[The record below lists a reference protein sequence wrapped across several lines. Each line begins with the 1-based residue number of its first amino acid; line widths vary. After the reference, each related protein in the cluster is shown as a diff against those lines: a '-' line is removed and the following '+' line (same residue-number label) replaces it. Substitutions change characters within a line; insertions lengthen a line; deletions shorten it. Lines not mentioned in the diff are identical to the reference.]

1 VTDRDLPARPNRV
14 GIDWVSCGVLSVL
27 LGLLVLAPA
36 ERPFAE
42 ERLLLDRRLETL
54 RRILPDGPLPAA
66 DTAHLRSLAESAHLS
81 GVQIQAR
88 SPETAGTRGQI
99 AYDLKALGGYGEIDL
114 FFGQVALS
122 HRLIDVE
129 SLTLTSTPESVV
141 QLAATLRLPF
151 WPPSAPLP
159 PPPEDGRPKG
169 VPRPTLEAFRADQ
182 ALALAKT
189 QAIASWRRA
198 RRNPRLFLSELA
210 AAVRDRPVVLGYASL
225 GDTFTV
231 RGLSIGESTMQG
243 LQSRFEQGFFR
254 VSDFLMARQ
263 GACHRFEVH
272 GTSPVAGP
280 EAELPLALNDPFVQ
294 DTIPCRVD
302 RDPPERLVVSGPRR
316 TAKNPG
322 AGPLT
327 LRLRDVDFADVFRA
341 LSLVSGQ
348 GFVVDADV
356 LGRVDLEVTRVTLEE
371 TLDLISRQTKV
382 EIAEPGPVR
391 RVSRT
396 PPAPA
401 PPALGGGG
409 TAAVSFALKRAEVR
423 ELLAL
428 MSEIDP
434 ELATLGPAG
443 PLGRLSVWVGG
454 VSLGELRRQVLAA
467 AGLTERLEDDSRVL
481 ERVTGSAG
489 APVPVA
495 EGPVER
501 RLALG
506 PEEVAVLEFDLAGVA
521 SGGAGWMAFAYSPS
535 GQLHSYRVGDPLA
548 DALVRAIQSTDVLLE
563 TSEGPL
569 RIGLTPPGS

>member
-1 VTDRDLPARPNRV
+1 
-14 GIDWVSCGVLSVL
+14 VLSL
-27 LGLLVLAPA
+27 ILGLLLTVPGD
-36 ERPFAE
+36 RPFAE

-66 DTAHLRSLAESAHLS
+66 DTQHLRSLADGAQLA
-81 GVQIQAR
+81 GVEIQPR
-88 SPETAGTRGQI
+88 PPETAGTRGEI
-99 AYDLKALGGYGEIDL
+99 AYDLKALAGYGEVDR

-129 SLTLTSTPESVV
+129 SLTLTSTPESVI
-141 QLAATLRLPF
+141 QLSATLRLPF

-159 PPPEDGRPKG
+159 SPPETAVGRPKG
-169 VPRPTLEAFRADQ
+169 VPRPTLEAFRRDQ
-182 ALALAKT
+182 ARALAKT

-210 AAVRDRPVVLGYASL
+210 AIVRDRPVVLGYASL
-225 GDTFTV
+225 GETFTV
-231 RGLSIGESTMQG
+231 RGLSIGESTMRG

-254 VSDFLMARQ
+254 VSQFLMAKQ
-263 GACHRFEVH
+263 GACHRFEVL

-280 EAELPLALNDPFVQ
+280 EAELPLALDDPFVQ

-302 RDPPERLVVSGPRR
+302 RDPPERLVVTGPRR

-327 LRLRDVDFADVFRA
+327 LRLRDVDFADVFRS

-356 LGRVDLEVTRVTLEE
+356 LGRVDLDVTRVTLEE
-371 TLDLISRQTKV
+371 ALELISRETKV
-382 EIAEPGPVR
+382 KIAEPGPVR

-396 PPAPA
+396 APSHA
-401 PPALGGGG
+401 PLFPGGGED
-409 TAAVSFALKRAEVR
+409 ARASFALKRAEVR
-423 ELLAL
+423 EVLAL
-428 MSEIDP
+428 MAEIDP
-434 ELATLGPAG
+434 ALASLGPPG
-443 PLGRLSVWVGG
+443 PLGRLSVWASAVPL
-454 VSLGELRRQVLAA
+454 VELRRQVLAA
-467 AGLTERLEDDSRVL
+467 VGLSERVENERRIL
-481 ERVTGSAG
+481 ERATGAG
-489 APVPVA
+489 AEPVPIA
-495 EGPVER
+495 GGPVER
-501 RLALG
+501 RLTLG
-506 PEEVAVLEFDLAGVA
+506 PEEIAVLEFELAGVA
-521 SGGAGWMAFAYSPS
+521 SGGAGWLAFAYSPS

-569 RIGLTPPGS
+569 RLGLSAPGS

>member
-1 VTDRDLPARPNRV
+1 
-14 GIDWVSCGVLSVL
+14 VLSAL
-27 LGLLVLAPA
+27 LGLLLIAPA
-36 ERPFAE
+36 DRPFAE

-54 RRILPDGPLPAA
+54 RRILPDGPFRAA
-66 DTAHLRSLAESAHLS
+66 DTLHLRSLAEGAHLS
-81 GVQIQAR
+81 GVQVQAR
-88 SPETAGTRGQI
+88 PPETAGTRGEI
-99 AYDLKALGGYGEIDL
+99 TYDLKALGGYGEIDR

-141 QLAATLRLPF
+141 QLATTLRLPF

-159 PPPEDGRPKG
+159 RPPEDGRGRPKG
-169 VPRPTLEAFRADQ
+169 VPRPTLDAFRADQ

-210 AAVRDRPVVLGYASL
+210 AVVQDRPVVLGYASL
-225 GDTFTV
+225 DETFTV
-231 RGLSIGESTMQG
+231 RGLSIGESTMRG

-254 VSDFLMARQ
+254 VSEFLMAKQ

-294 DTIPCRVD
+294 DAIPCRVD
-302 RDPPERLVVSGPRR
+302 RDPPERLVVTGPRR

-322 AGPLT
+322 TGPLT
-327 LRLRDVDFADVFRA
+327 LRLRDVDFADVFRV

-348 GFVVDADV
+348 GFVVDVDV

-371 TLDLISRQTKV
+371 ALDLISRETKV
-382 EIAEPGPVR
+382 EIAGPGPVR

-396 PPAPA
+396 SPAPA
-401 PPALGGGG
+401 PPDPGGGG

-434 ELATLGPAG
+434 ELATVGPPG
-443 PLGRLSVWVGG
+443 PLGRLSVWASG
-454 VSLGELRRQVLAA
+454 VPLKELRRQVLAA
-467 AGLTERLEDDSRVL
+467 AHLTERMEEGRRVL
-481 ERVTGSAG
+481 ESVTGSAAG
-489 APVPVA
+489 PVPIA
-495 EGPVER
+495 GQLAQR

-506 PEEVAVLEFDLAGVA
+506 PEEVAVLEFELAGVA
-521 SGGAGWMAFAYSPS
+521 SGGAGWLAFAYSPS

-569 RIGLTPPGS
+569 RIGLAPPGS